1 MFHTRTLLIAAALS
15 SALLI
20 SCSNETLQDNPVKA
34 VQEQATETLNE
45 TQSAAAKAAE
55 IEAEKALMLK
65 KQAELEAEQEAAL
78 RAEAKAKAEADAAK
92 AAEAQAAQDK
102 AEAEQKRIAQ
112 EKQADLDAQR
122 REAQRIEEAERL
134 EAQRIK
140 EAQIARDAQLAQE
153 AQARQEQARLEQAR
167 QEQARQEQA
176 RLEQTRQE
184 QARQEQA
191 RLEQERLEQE
201 RQAQAI
207 QQAQSV
213 PAAPVQPVLAAAGP
227 NAPYNEF
234 LSKYVRPVNG
244 INLVAYDKVTPQDR
258 AKLRGYIET
267 LSAMDIEA
275 LPRDAEMATWFNL
288 YNAKTIELI
297 LENYPT
303 KSIRKIGN
311 PWKKDR
317 LVVNG
322 KNMSL
327 DDIEHGTVRKKYDE
341 PRVHY
346 AFNCASI
353 GCPNV
358 KSSAW
363 EASSLE
369 ADLAQASRDFVASER
384 GVSVQGGKITVSS
397 IFKWYKKDF
406 GGNEAGVLAHLRQYA
421 SGSKKAAL
429 DAANDIDKY
438 DYDWDLNIQ

>member
-20 SCSNETLQDNPVKA
+20 CCSNETLQDNPVKA
-34 VQEQATETLNE
+34 VQEQATETLKE

-65 KQAELEAEQEAAL
+65 KQAELEAAQEAAL
-78 RAEAKAKAEADAAK
+78 RAEAKAKVEADAAK

-112 EKQADLDAQR
+112 EKQAALDAQR

-134 EAQRIK
+134 ETQRIK

-167 QEQARQEQA
+167 QEQARLEQA
-176 RLEQTRQE
+176 
-184 QARQEQA
+184 
-191 RLEQERLEQE
+191 RLEQE
-201 RQAQAI
+201 RQAQAA
-207 QQAQSV
+207 QLAQSV
-213 PAAPVQPVLAAAGP
+213 PVVPVQPVLASAGP

-267 LSAMDIEA
+267 LSAIDIEA

>member
-78 RAEAKAKAEADAAK
+78 RAAKAKAEADAAK
-92 AAEAQAAQDK
+92 AAEAQAARDK

-112 EKQADLDAQR
+112 EKQAALDAQR
-122 REAQRIEEAERL
+122 RDAQHREAQRIEEAQRL

-140 EAQIARDAQLAQE
+140 EDQIARDAQLARE
-153 AQARQEQARLEQAR
+153 AQAQQEQARLEQAR

-176 RLEQTRQE
+176 SV
-184 QARQEQA
+184 
-191 RLEQERLEQE
+191 
-201 RQAQAI
+201 

-358 KSSAW
+358 KPSAW

-406 GGNEAGVLAHLRQYA
+406 GGNEAGILAHLRQYA

>member
-1 MFHTRTLLIAAALS
+1 MFHTRTLLIVAALS

-65 KQAELEAEQEAAL
+65 KQAELEAKQEAAL

-112 EKQADLDAQR
+112 EKQAALDAQR
-122 REAQRIEEAERL
+122 REAQRREARRIEEAERL
-134 EAQRIK
+134 ETQRIK

-153 AQARQEQARLEQAR
+153 AQARQEQAIL
-167 QEQARQEQA
+167 EQARQEQA
-176 RLEQTRQE
+176 RLEQ
-184 QARQEQA
+184 A
-191 RLEQERLEQE
+191 RLEQE
-201 RQAQAI
+201 RQAQAA
-207 QQAQSV
+207 QLAQSV
-213 PAAPVQPVLAAAGP
+213 PVVPVQPVLASAGP